1 MREQI
6 KNMKIGK
13 KLYTLVGVA
22 LVGMFLIGLLSI
34 NGCPAFILPREWILS

>member
-34 NGCPAFILPREWILS
+34 KLMGN